1 MAWKLFRPKPV
12 DPAAK
17 PDKLTL
23 AIRMRRMV
31 AAQQKIDARPGFQRL
46 ERRWCEPP
54 TADELDQRIAG
65 LAEGQQQ
72 QFADGAALAAALRA
86 AGEAAPAVPAS
97 ATFRDEP
104 EARWIEA
111 RSAGV
116 LLSAVATALPTLA
129 SEVVLIAEE
138 AVLVVDPAA
147 GRVTVHGDWP
157 AEVTAALAP

>member
-1 MAWKLFRPKPV
+1 MAWKIFRPKPA
-12 DPAAK
+12 DPSAR

-46 ERRWCEPP
+46 QRRWCEPP
-54 TADELDQRIAG
+54 TADELDQRIAD
-65 LAEGQQQ
+65 LAGGAEQR
-72 QFADGAALAAALRA
+72 FDGADALAAALRA
-86 AGEAAPAVPAS
+86 ASESAPAGTAT

-111 RSAGV
+111 GSAGV

-129 SEVVLIAEE
+129 AEVVLVAGDG
-138 AVLVVDPAA
+138 VLVVDPAA
-147 GRVTVHGDWP
+147 TRVTVHGDWP
-157 AEVTAALAP
+157 AEVHAALAP